1 MEVITT
7 PFAGLLILKPKIY
20 NDSRGFFFESY
31 NKDDY
36 HNAGI
41 NCDFVQDN
49 QSLSNKGVL
58 RGLHFQNPPHAQDKL
73 VRVIQGR
80 VLDVVV
86 DIRSQSPTYGQHFKV
101 ELSGNNNLALFVP
114 KGFAHGFICLEDN
127 TLFYYKC
134 SGLYNRASESG
145 LLWNDKALGI
155 DWGTDNPI
163 MSEKDLE
170 YNAFTTF
177 NSLFH

>member
-36 HNAGI
+36 HKAGI
-41 NCDFVQDN
+41 TCDFVQDN

-80 VLDVVV
+80 VIDVVV
-86 DIRSQSPTYGQHFKV
+86 DIRQQSPTYGQHFKV
-101 ELSGNNNLALFVP
+101 ELSGDNNLALFVP

-145 LLWNDKALGI
+145 LLWNDEALGI
-155 DWGTDNPI
+155 DWGTENPI